1 MLNFNKS
8 NSTMLFLAI
17 FVMALSAAPLL
28 VQISIFKSSLPS
40 SSLSVIPALA
50 IPADQAAAVLST
62 WAIPT
67 YSKDISNLVSDFAGN
82 AYFSESSTN
91 KIGRLEPATNMITE
105 WTLPNNSSKPAGV
118 AFDPSSG
125 SIYFAESSTNKIGRL
140 VVATNAITEWTLPN
154 NSSKSGLRFI
164 SFDSDSRNV
173 YFVENNGNTI
183 GRLEPTKNTFTE
195 WTLPTMSSNILTIS
209 PSFGGIYFAES
220 STNKIGRLEPTKN
233 MITEWTLPNNSSK
246 PAGVAFDPSSG
257 SIYFAESSTN
267 KIGRLVPATNVITE
281 WNIGSNPL
289 AISVSPGG
297 SCFFVDEIGR
307 IGRFG

>member
-1 MLNFNKS
+1 
-8 NSTMLFLAI
+8 MLFLAI

-40 SSLSVIPALA
+40 SLLSVIPALA

-105 WTLPNNSSKPAGV
+105 WTLPNNSSKP
-118 AFDPSSG
+118 
-125 SIYFAESSTNKIGRL
+125 
-140 VVATNAITEWTLPN
+140 
-154 NSSKSGLRFI
+154 GLRFI

-220 STNKIGRLEPTKN
+220 STNKIGRLEPATN
-233 MITEWTLPNNSSK
+233 MITEWTLHNNSSK

-281 WNIGSNPL
+281 WN
-289 AISVSPGG
+289 
-297 SCFFVDEIGR
+297 
-307 IGRFG
+307 